1 MSTPPAKAGGNS
13 ADDSRFDAARL
24 GAALH
29 NVCPDTII
37 TPLCRF
43 LLLVVAHLATENKRR
58 ETIVMRDKP
67 EKHSMDEQTV
77 RQVVTAR
84 FYQSLAQ
91 SDIEITAI
99 PQPQLQAIVN
109 ALADGVFAALDATET
124 EADHPIAA
132 PLSRADSDAVPH
144 ATDSSTTIANHLETE
159 ELLWSGRP
167 YLSIGVR
174 YELTTQ
180 RVRLIRGLLGRNYH
194 EIELVRVRDTS
205 VTQHLGERALN
216 VGDVT
221 ITSNDPSHPEFTLHN
236 VKDPMEVREMIR
248 KATLQERQRRGVHYQ
263 EEM

>member
-1 MSTPPAKAGGNS
+1 MN
-13 ADDSRFDAARL
+13 
-24 GAALH
+24 
-29 NVCPDTII
+29 
-37 TPLCRF
+37 
-43 LLLVVAHLATENKRR
+43 
-58 ETIVMRDKP
+58 
-67 EKHSMDEQTV
+67 EQTV

-84 FYQSLAQ
+84 FYESLAQ
-91 SDIEITAI
+91 SGVDVTAI

-109 ALADGVFAALDATET
+109 ALADGVFAALDAMET
-124 EADHPIAA
+124 EADHSIAETNSRSDEPEDGETA
-132 PLSRADSDAVPH
+132 SLALESSATFADPL
-144 ATDSSTTIANHLETE
+144 EKE

-180 RVRLIRGLLGRNYH
+180 RVRLIRGLLGRSYH

-221 ITSNDPSHPEFTLHN
+221 ISSTDPSHPEFVLHN
-236 VKDPMEVREMIR
+236 VKDPMAVREMIR
-248 KATLQERQRRGVHYQ
+248 KATMQEKQRRGLHYR

>member
-1 MSTPPAKAGGNS
+1 M
-13 ADDSRFDAARL
+13 
-24 GAALH
+24 
-29 NVCPDTII
+29 
-37 TPLCRF
+37 
-43 LLLVVAHLATENKRR
+43 
-58 ETIVMRDKP
+58 VMRDTSEKP
-67 EKHSMDEQTV
+67 SMDQQSV

-91 SDIEITAI
+91 SDVEITAI
-99 PQPQLQAIVN
+99 PQGQLQAIVN
-109 ALADGVFAALDATET
+109 ALADGVFAVLDEVET
-124 EADHPIAA
+124 EADHPFAETESGVGDPEEREKASPAA
-132 PLSRADSDAVPH
+132 YSSEAV
-144 ATDSSTTIANHLETE
+144 TDDLESE

-167 YLSIGVR
+167 YLSIGTR

-221 ITSNDPSHPEFTLHN
+221 ITSADPSHPEFTLHN
-236 VKDPMEVREMIR
+236 VKDPMEVRELIR
-248 KATLQERQRRGVHYQ
+248 KATMQEQKRRGLHYR

>member
-1 MSTPPAKAGGNS
+1 M
-13 ADDSRFDAARL
+13 DD
-24 GAALH
+24 
-29 NVCPDTII
+29 
-37 TPLCRF
+37 
-43 LLLVVAHLATENKRR
+43 
-58 ETIVMRDKP
+58 
-67 EKHSMDEQTV
+67 QTV

-109 ALADGVFAALDATET
+109 ALADGVFAALDAMET
-124 EADHPIAA
+124 ESDHPIVATESRPGEPLRERMQQHSSAA
-132 PLSRADSDAVPH
+132 YSSEAVAD
-144 ATDSSTTIANHLETE
+144 HLETE

-167 YLSIGVR
+167 YLSIGTR

>member
-1 MSTPPAKAGGNS
+1 MN
-13 ADDSRFDAARL
+13 
-24 GAALH
+24 
-29 NVCPDTII
+29 
-37 TPLCRF
+37 
-43 LLLVVAHLATENKRR
+43 
-58 ETIVMRDKP
+58 
-67 EKHSMDEQTV
+67 EQTV

-84 FYQSLAQ
+84 FYESLAQ
-91 SDIEITAI
+91 TGVEVTSI

-109 ALADGVFAALDATET
+109 ALADGVFAALDAMET
-124 EADHPIAA
+124 EADHFVAETSARSAGPEEPETASPAPESAAAIA
-132 PLSRADSDAVPH
+132 DQ
-144 ATDSSTTIANHLETE
+144 LEIE

-180 RVRLIRGLLGRNYH
+180 RIRLIRGLLGRSYN

-248 KATLQERQRRGVHYQ
+248 QATMKEKQRRGLHFR

>member
-1 MSTPPAKAGGNS
+1 MMN
-13 ADDSRFDAARL
+13 
-24 GAALH
+24 
-29 NVCPDTII
+29 
-37 TPLCRF
+37 
-43 LLLVVAHLATENKRR
+43 
-58 ETIVMRDKP
+58 
-67 EKHSMDEQTV
+67 EQTV

-84 FYQSLAQ
+84 FYESLAQ
-91 SDIEITAI
+91 SGVEVSAI

-109 ALADGVFAALDATET
+109 ALADGVFAALDAMET
-124 EADHPIAA
+124 EADHTIAE
-132 PLSRADSDAVPH
+132 
-144 ATDSSTTIANHLETE
+144 TDSRSGDPEEPRATSPALEPMAAIADHLDKE

-180 RVRLIRGLLGRNYH
+180 RVRLIRGLLGRSYH

-205 VTQHLGERALN
+205 VNQHLGERALN

-221 ITSNDPSHPEFTLHN
+221 ITSNDPSHPEFTLNN

-248 KATLQERQRRGVHYQ
+248 QATMKEKQRRGLHFR

>member
-1 MSTPPAKAGGNS
+1 
-13 ADDSRFDAARL
+13 
-24 GAALH
+24 
-29 NVCPDTII
+29 
-37 TPLCRF
+37 
-43 LLLVVAHLATENKRR
+43 
-58 ETIVMRDKP
+58 
-67 EKHSMDEQTV
+67 MDEQSV
-77 RQVVTAR
+77 RQVVTSR

-91 SDIEITAI
+91 SDVEITAI
-99 PQPQLQAIVN
+99 PQAQLQAIVN
-109 ALADGVFAALDATET
+109 ALADGVFAALDAMET
-124 EADHPIAA
+124 EADHPIAETE
-132 PLSRADSDAVPH
+132 SRASDPEERETASP
-144 ATDSSTTIANHLETE
+144 ATDSSEAVADHLEAE

-167 YLSIGVR
+167 YLSIGTR

-194 EIELVRVRDTS
+194 EIELVRIRDTS

-221 ITSNDPSHPEFTLHN
+221 ITSNDLSHPEFTLHN

>member
-1 MSTPPAKAGGNS
+1 MN
-13 ADDSRFDAARL
+13 
-24 GAALH
+24 
-29 NVCPDTII
+29 
-37 TPLCRF
+37 
-43 LLLVVAHLATENKRR
+43 
-58 ETIVMRDKP
+58 
-67 EKHSMDEQTV
+67 EQTV

-84 FYQSLAQ
+84 FYESLAQ
-91 SDIEITAI
+91 SGVEVTAI

-109 ALADGVFAALDATET
+109 ALADGVFAALDAMET
-124 EADHPIAA
+124 EADHTIAE
-132 PLSRADSDAVPH
+132 
-144 ATDSSTTIANHLETE
+144 TDSRTGDPEEPQATSPAPESMAAISDHLDKE

-180 RVRLIRGLLGRNYH
+180 RVRLIRGLLGRSYH

-205 VTQHLGERALN
+205 VNQHLGERALN

-221 ITSNDPSHPEFTLHN
+221 ITSNDPSHPEFTLNN

-248 KATLQERQRRGVHYQ
+248 QATMKEKQRRGLHFR

>member
-1 MSTPPAKAGGNS
+1 MN
-13 ADDSRFDAARL
+13 
-24 GAALH
+24 
-29 NVCPDTII
+29 
-37 TPLCRF
+37 
-43 LLLVVAHLATENKRR
+43 
-58 ETIVMRDKP
+58 
-67 EKHSMDEQTV
+67 EQTV

-84 FYQSLAQ
+84 FYESLAQ
-91 SDIEITAI
+91 SGVEVTSI

-109 ALADGVFAALDATET
+109 ALADGVFAALDAMET
-124 EADHPIAA
+124 EADHSIAETNSRSAGPEELQTTSPAPIGG
-132 PLSRADSDAVPH
+132 
-144 ATDSSTTIANHLETE
+144 HLEKE

-180 RVRLIRGLLGRNYH
+180 RVRLIRGLLGRSYH

-221 ITSNDPSHPEFTLHN
+221 IASTDPSHPQFTLHN

-248 KATLQERQRRGVHYQ
+248 KATMREKQRSGLHYR
-263 EEM
+263 EEL

>member
-1 MSTPPAKAGGNS
+1 MN
-13 ADDSRFDAARL
+13 
-24 GAALH
+24 
-29 NVCPDTII
+29 
-37 TPLCRF
+37 
-43 LLLVVAHLATENKRR
+43 
-58 ETIVMRDKP
+58 
-67 EKHSMDEQTV
+67 EQTV

-84 FYQSLAQ
+84 FYESLAQ
-91 SDIEITAI
+91 SGVEVTAI

-109 ALADGVFAALDATET
+109 ALADGVFAALDAMET
-124 EADHPIAA
+124 EADHSI
-132 PLSRADSDAVPH
+132 VK
-144 ATDSSTTIANHLETE
+144 TDSRSTDPVESDTASPAPASAAAIADHLEKE

-180 RVRLIRGLLGRNYH
+180 RIRLIRGLLGRSYN

-205 VTQHLGERALN
+205 VNQHLGERALN
-216 VGDVT
+216 VGDVS

-248 KATLQERQRRGVHYQ
+248 QATMKEKQRRGLHFR

>member
-1 MSTPPAKAGGNS
+1 
-13 ADDSRFDAARL
+13 
-24 GAALH
+24 
-29 NVCPDTII
+29 
-37 TPLCRF
+37 
-43 LLLVVAHLATENKRR
+43 
-58 ETIVMRDKP
+58 
-67 EKHSMDEQTV
+67 MDEQTV

-109 ALADGVFAALDATET
+109 ALADGVFAALDAMET

-132 PLSRADSDAVPH
+132 TESRADSHAEAY
-144 ATDSSTTIANHLETE
+144 ATDSSATVADHLETE

-167 YLSIGVR
+167 YLSIGTR

-221 ITSNDPSHPEFTLHN
+221 ITSNDPSHPEFTWRN
-236 VKDPMEVREMIR
+236 VKDPMEVREKIR
-248 KATLQERQRRGVHYQ
+248 MATLQEKQRRGLHYR